1 MPPVVLMCLSFQEN
15 CVELCVR
22 KHVKV
27 NHKIMGVFMELQPL
41 IVSKRME
48 EMNQQA
54 LLMEQQI
61 AQVQAAQAQT
71 EASQS

>member
-1 MPPVVLMCLSFQEN
+1 M
-15 CVELCVR
+15 R